1 MGHTNLLQQKT
12 FCRMTK
18 EEISLLHLL
27 QLGLSGK
34 IKESV
39 IDIKYD
45 IDWHSVYALAL
56 RQGITAIQ
64 LDAIS
69 KLPNEARPSKPM
81 LLQWI
86 GQATMMERMYAKHRE
101 KIALLAEFYR
111 QHDIKMLLL
120 KGYGCSLCYTKPE
133 HRPTGDIDVF
143 LFGRQDEADALVE
156 KQLGIK
162 VHREYHKHSTF
173 NYGGVE
179 VENHAKFIDDV
190 SHKSNIRFERILM
203 SVLEKYECEQSGIDN
218 VLIPSPTFNALF
230 LLRHTGE
237 HFASNEIT
245 LRQVLDVGTFFQRYH
260 SKIDWALIFKVY
272 KEERMLRF
280 FNAIATICVEYIG
293 IDAACFAS
301 DDKLYIYQSDTSLA
315 DRILSDIFEKKDA
328 LPMSTAGIDTIGK
341 KLCYAID
348 KSRRWWHNR
357 WKYQLVYNE
366 SLVESFWWLARNR
379 MGGLSPSLP

>member
-1 MGHTNLLQQKT
+1 MTNKEIILLD
-12 FCRMTK
+12 
-18 EEISLLHLL
+18 LLRCNIVGGTDTAVSHSNLDW
-27 QLGLSGK
+27 LS
-34 IKESV
+34 IYS
-39 IDIKYD
+39 I
-45 IDWHSVYALAL
+45 AL
-56 RQGITAIQ
+56 RQGITAIL

-69 KLPNEARPSKPM
+69 KLPNEARPSKST

-101 KIALLAEFYR
+101 KIASLAEFCR

-143 LFGRQDEADALVE
+143 LFGKKDEADILVE

-173 NYGGVE
+173 NYSGVE

-190 SHKSNIRFERILM
+190 SHKSNIRFESILM
-203 SVLEKYECEQSGIDN
+203 AVLDKEECLKSPIDN
-218 VLIPSPTFNALF
+218 VLLPSPTFNALF

-245 LRQVLDVGTFFQRYH
+245 LRHVLDVGTLFQRYH
-260 SKIDWALIFKVY
+260 SKIDWALVFKVY

-280 FNAIATICVEYIG
+280 FNAIATICVEYLG
-293 IDAACFAS
+293 IEAACFAS
-301 DDKLYIYQSDTSLA
+301 DDNQYSYKSDTTLA
-315 DRILSDIFEKKDA
+315 DRILSDIFEKKDV
-328 LPMSTAGIDTIGK
+328 LPMTTAGIDTIGK
-341 KLCYAID
+341 KLKYAID
-348 KSRRWWHNR
+348 KSHRWWHNR

-366 SLVESFWWLARNR
+366 NLAESFWWLARNR
-379 MGGLSPSLP
+379 IR

>member
-1 MGHTNLLQQKT
+1 MLNKSVLNLLAL
-12 FCRMTK
+12 TK
-18 EEISLLHLL
+18 SALTNSI
-27 QLGLSGK
+27 LSQP
-34 IKESV
+34 IEN
-39 IDIKYD
+39 
-45 IDWHSVYALAL
+45 IDWHTVYSLAL
-56 RQGITAIQ
+56 RQGITAIL

-101 KIALLAEFYR
+101 KIASLAEFYR

-143 LFGRQDEADALVE
+143 LFGRQDEADILVE

-190 SHKSNIRFERILM
+190 SHKSNIRFESILM
-203 SVLEKYECEQSGIDN
+203 AVLDKEECLKSPIDN

-245 LRQVLDVGTFFQRYH
+245 LRQVLDVGTFFQKYH
-260 SKIDWALIFKVY
+260 SQIDWPLVFKVY

-280 FNAIATICVEYIG
+280 FNAIATICVEYLG
-293 IDAACFAS
+293 IEAACFAS
-301 DDKLYIYQSDTSLA
+301 DDKQYIYQSDTTLA
-315 DRILSDIFEKKDA
+315 DRILSDIFEKKDV
-328 LPMSTAGIDTIGK
+328 LPMSTVGIDTIGK
-341 KLCYAID
+341 KLKYAID
-348 KSRRWWHNR
+348 KSYRWWHNR

-366 SLVESFWWLARNR
+366 SLVESFVWLARNR
-379 MGGLSPSLP
+379 MK

>member
-18 EEISLLHLL
+18 EVISLLHLL

-56 RQGITAIQ
+56 RQGITAIL

-86 GQATMMERMYAKHRE
+86 GQATMMERMYAKHRGL
-101 KIALLAEFYR
+101 ISSLAELYGQQGIR
-111 QHDIKMLLL
+111 MLLL
-120 KGYGCSLCYTKPE
+120 KGYGCSLCYPKPE
-133 HRPTGDIDVF
+133 HRPTGDIDVY
-143 LFGRQDEADALVE
+143 LFGKKDEADDLVE
-156 KQLGIK
+156 KCLGIK
-162 VHREYHKHSTF
+162 VHREYHKHSTY

-190 SHKSNIRFERILM
+190 SHKSNIRFESILM
-203 SVLEKYECEQSGIDN
+203 AVLDKEECLKSPIDN

-245 LRQVLDVGTFFQRYH
+245 LRQVLDVGTFFQRCH
-260 SKIDWALIFKVY
+260 SKIDWALVFKVY
-272 KEERMLRF
+272 KKERMLRF
-280 FNAIATICVEYIG
+280 FNAIATICVEYLG
-293 IDAACFAS
+293 IDATCFAS
-301 DDKLYIYQSDTSLA
+301 DNKQYSYQSDITLA
-315 DRILSDIFEKKDA
+315 DRILSDIFEKKDV

-341 KLCYAID
+341 KLKYAID
-348 KSRRWWHNR
+348 KSHRWWHNR

-379 MGGLSPSLP
+379 MK

>member
-1 MGHTNLLQQKT
+1 MLNKSVLNLLAL
-12 FCRMTK
+12 TK
-18 EEISLLHLL
+18 SALTNSI
-27 QLGLSGK
+27 LSQP
-34 IKESV
+34 IEN
-39 IDIKYD
+39 
-45 IDWHSVYALAL
+45 IDWHTVYSLAL
-56 RQGITAIQ
+56 RQGVSAIV
-64 LDAIS
+64 LDAIGL
-69 KLPNEARPSKPM
+69 LPNEARPSKPM

-86 GQATMMERMYAKHRE
+86 GQATMMERMYVKHRE
-101 KIALLAEFYR
+101 KIASLAEFYR

-133 HRPTGDIDVF
+133 HRPTGDIDVY
-143 LFGRQDEADALVE
+143 LFGKQNDADDLIE
-156 KQLGIK
+156 KELGIK

-190 SHKSNIRFERILM
+190 SHKSNIRFESILM
-203 SVLEKYECEQSGIDN
+203 AVLDKEECLKSPIDN

-245 LRQVLDVGTFFQRYH
+245 LRHVLDVGTFFHRYH
-260 SKIDWALIFKVY
+260 SKIDWALVFKVY

-280 FNAIATICVEYIG
+280 FNAIATICVEYLG

-301 DDKLYIYQSDTSLA
+301 DDKQYSYKSDTTLA
-315 DRILSDIFEKKDA
+315 DRILSDIFEKKDV
-328 LPMSTAGIDTIGK
+328 LPMTTAGIDTIGK
-341 KLCYAID
+341 KLKYAID
-348 KSRRWWHNR
+348 KSHRWWHNR

-366 SLVESFWWLARNR
+366 NLAESFGWLARNR
-379 MGGLSPSLP
+379 IR

>member
-1 MGHTNLLQQKT
+1 
-12 FCRMTK
+12 MTK

-45 IDWHSVYALAL
+45 IDGHSVYALAL
-56 RQGITAIQ
+56 RQGITAIL

-69 KLPNEARPSKPM
+69 KLPNEARSSKPM

-101 KIALLAEFYR
+101 KIASLAEFYR

-143 LFGRQDEADALVE
+143 LFGRQDEADILVE

-203 SVLEKYECEQSGIDN
+203 SVLGRYECLQSDIDN

-245 LRQVLDVGTFFQRYH
+245 LRQVLDVGTFFQQYH
-260 SKIDWALIFKVY
+260 SQIDWPLVFNVY

-280 FNAIATICVEYIG
+280 FNAIATICVEYLG

-301 DDKLYIYQSDTSLA
+301 DDKQYTYQSDTTLA
-315 DRILSDIFEKKDA
+315 DRILSDIFEKKEV
-328 LPMSTAGIDTIGK
+328 LPMTTAGIDTIGK
-341 KLCYAID
+341 KLRYAID
-348 KSRRWWHNR
+348 KSRRWWRNR

-366 SLVESFWWLARNR
+366 NLVESFWWLARNR
-379 MGGLSPSLP
+379 MK

>member
-12 FCRMTK
+12 LCRMTK
-18 EEISLLHLL
+18 EAISLLHLL
-27 QLGLSGK
+27 LLGLSGK

-45 IDWHSVYALAL
+45 IDWYFVYALAL
-56 RQGITAIQ
+56 RQGITAIL

-69 KLPNEARPSKPM
+69 KLPNEVRPSKPI

-86 GQATMMERMYAKHRE
+86 GQATMMERMYARHKER
-101 KIALLAEFYR
+101 IASLAELYR
-111 QHDIKMLLL
+111 QRGIRLLLL
-120 KGYGCSLCYTKPE
+120 KGYGCSLGYPKPE
-133 HRPTGDIDVF
+133 HRPTGDIDVY
-143 LFGRQDEADALVE
+143 LFGKQEEADALVE
-156 KQLGIK
+156 KCLGIK

-203 SVLEKYECEQSGIDN
+203 SILEKYECEPSGIDN

-245 LRQVLDVGTFFQRYH
+245 LRHVLDVGTFFQKYH
-260 SKIDWALIFKVY
+260 SQIDWSLVFKVY

-280 FNAIATICVEYIG
+280 FNAIATICVEYLG
-293 IDAACFAS
+293 IEAACFAS
-301 DDKLYIYQSDTSLA
+301 DDKQYIYQSDTTLA
-315 DRILSDIFEKKDA
+315 DRILSDIFEKKDV
-328 LPMSTAGIDTIGK
+328 LPMSTVGIDTIGK
-341 KLCYAID
+341 KLKYAID
-348 KSRRWWHNR
+348 KSYRWWRNH

-366 SLVESFWWLARNR
+366 NLAESFWWLARNR
-379 MGGLSPSLP
+379 MK